1 MLLKQKSQTKPNQ
14 QKQNM
19 CATLIKGL
27 YSKVNTSWKV
37 KNHIVQPIHKNLLSL
52 EINLE
57 TTQYNRRN
65 MVPGNK

>member
-14 QKQNM
+14 QKQNT

-27 YSKVNTSWKV
+27 YFLESV
-37 KNHIVQPIHKNLLSL
+37 KNHIVQPTNKNLLSL

-57 TTQYNRRN
+57 TT
-65 MVPGNK
+65 

>member
-19 CATLIKGL
+19 CATLIKSL
-27 YSKVNTSWKV
+27 YSKVYTSWKV
-37 KNHIVQPIHKNLLSL
+37 KNHIVQPTHKNLVSL

-65 MVPGNK
+65 MVAGNK